1 MIGENDHLNKHNL
14 FIVVSLGE
22 KFRWIMES
30 FRFDCLVLDA
40 RVLVDIALLIEERTR
55 HLQIPWSWSDFQGYT
70 WTNKA
75 FKKRTG
81 TSQQSVNS

>member
-1 MIGENDHLNKHNL
+1 MKY
-14 FIVVSLGE
+14 LGG
-22 KFRWIMES
+22 KMPIF
-30 FRFDCLVLDA
+30 CLVLDA

-55 HLQIPWSWSDFQGYT
+55 QFKISWSWTDFKGYR

-81 TSQQSVNS
+81 MNQPSGNSS

>member
-1 MIGENDHLNKHNL
+1 MNY
-14 FIVVSLGE
+14 
-22 KFRWIMES
+22 
-30 FRFDCLVLDA
+30 LVLDA

-55 HLQIPWSWSDFQGYT
+55 ILQIPWLWSDFKGYV

-81 TSQQSVNS
+81 MNQELVNS

>member
-1 MIGENDHLNKHNL
+1 
-14 FIVVSLGE
+14 VVSLGE
-22 KFRWIMES
+22 KIPMYNRIF
-30 FRFDCLVLDA
+30 FLFDCSVLDA